1 MPFTSFKIMG
11 TTQRHLVNLDIL
23 LADIEMLDATQYS
36 SHMHQKLLQ
45 DIQSVLANLE
55 VAAQHETVSSFQ
67 KAVAATGLAKAL
79 EDKRMPGIYKRLI
92 GYVLQFWQA
101 DKKAAAILASEF
113 DGNADKRLELL
124 QVKSIKAKSQFK
136 TVARA
141 MGRADYEHFI
151 SALGLVHEDW
161 LWSKS

>member
-1 MPFTSFKIMG
+1 MG
-11 TTQRHLVNLDIL
+11 TTQRQLVNLDML
-23 LADIEMLDATQYS
+23 LADVEMLDVSEYS
-36 SHMHQKLLQ
+36 SHAHQKLLV
-45 DIQSVLANLE
+45 DIQNVLEQLDI
-55 VAAQHETVSSFQ
+55 AAKHETVSSFQ

-92 GYVLQFWQA
+92 GYVLQYWQA
-101 DKKAAAILASEF
+101 DKKAAEILASEF

-124 QVKSIKAKSQFK
+124 QVKGIKAKSQFK

-151 SALGLVHEDW
+151 QALGLVHEDW
-161 LWSKS
+161 LWS